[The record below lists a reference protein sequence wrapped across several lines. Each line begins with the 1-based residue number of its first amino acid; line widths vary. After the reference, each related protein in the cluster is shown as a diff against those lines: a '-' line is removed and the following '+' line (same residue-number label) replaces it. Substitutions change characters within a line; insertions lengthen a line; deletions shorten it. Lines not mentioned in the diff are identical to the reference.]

1 MRFRFPASDQIHEL
15 TEVPTM
21 AVDLGFGVSRSC
33 GLAWQALDGDNQA
46 RRVNFGQCVEAVA
59 DFLSENVDSCLIIEA
74 PLSGLFDSNGNP
86 KGRLPFERTIVNGRT
101 ISRYWYV
108 QGGAVVCLSAMFL
121 LSRVSKLVTSESN
134 TVNLVE
140 GFVSFKT
147 RRSSHTEDAL
157 ALLESI
163 REPSAV
169 SVYDVRPTTS
179 SEQSVNMLSLVG
191 LVPSEEPCPTVVAV
205 SV

>member
-1 MRFRFPASDQIHEL
+1 
-15 TEVPTM
+15 M

-33 GLAWQALDGDNQA
+33 GLAWQALDSDNQA

-163 REPSAV
+163 REPSTV

-179 SEQSVNMLSLVG
+179 SEQSVNMLGLVG
-191 LVPSEEPCPTVVAV
+191 LVSSEEPCPTVVAV

>member
-1 MRFRFPASDQIHEL
+1 
-15 TEVPTM
+15 M
-21 AVDLGFGVSRSC
+21 AVDLGFGASKSC
-33 GLAWQALDGDNQA
+33 GLAWQQLPDGETHV
-46 RRVNFGQCVEAVA
+46 RHVNFGRCVETVA
-59 DFLSENVDSCLIIEA
+59 DFLSDNVDSCLIVEA
-74 PLSGLFDSNGNP
+74 PLSGLFDSSGNP
-86 KGRLPFERTIVNGRT
+86 TGRLPFESAIVDGRT
-101 ISRYWYV
+101 KSRYWYM
-108 QGGAVVCLSAMFL
+108 QGGAVVGLSAMFL
-121 LSRVSKLVTSESN
+121 LSRVSRLVTPESN

-163 REPSAV
+163 REPSTV

-179 SEQSVNMLSLVG
+179 SEQSVNMLGLVG
-191 LVPSEEPCPTVVAV
+191 LVSSEEPCPTVVAV